1 MEIDGFGGENP
12 MVMEAIFHCFSI
24 SCALCLLLVAADV
37 GFVFYCFGEL
47 SIPSFPWDY

>member
-24 SCALCLLLVAADV
+24 SSCALCLLLLAADV
-37 GFVFYCFGEL
+37 GLVFWCVIHYL
-47 SIPSFPWDY
+47 WDY